1 MIGRWLST
9 GGRWGAVVGVTL
21 VEVAL
26 AWLLGLAASLPLTS
40 ALSHHPRGAFAIDAQ
55 GGRLLGELIATQGR
69 ALEGAGAVVVVV
81 VLAYAAVWTL
91 LGGMFPVLGASAG
104 VRWHRAAAESL
115 RRAPTLLGLGAIMV
129 LGLALSGVAGYAAAT
144 SAGRAALHRYDVR
157 SVTLLGLV
165 GYGVVALL
173 AALLSVWHDVARVYA
188 MARGKTAL
196 QASGA
201 AALQM
206 VREPLATVAAGGLF
220 GLLGWSWVG
229 AAALVAGVLEWRSAP
244 AAVLTLLVVRHLAV
258 LGRVHA
264 RMKWFVWLGGR
275 LPAVHREE

>member
-9 GGRWGAVVGVTL
+9 GGRWGAVTGVAL
-21 VEVAL
+21 VEMAL

-40 ALSHHPRGAFAIDAQ
+40 ALARHPRGAFAIDAQ

-69 ALEGAGAVVVVV
+69 ALEGTGAVVAVVA
-81 VLAYAAVWTL
+81 LAYAAVWML

-115 RRAPTLLGLGAIMV
+115 RRAPTLLGLAAVAG
-129 LGLALSGVAGYAAAT
+129 LGLALSGLAGYVAAT
-144 SAGRAALHRYDVR
+144 SAERAALHRYDVR
-157 SVTLLGLV
+157 TVTLLGLA
-165 GYGVVALL
+165 GYGVAAAL
-173 AALLSVWHDVARVYA
+173 AALLSVWHDVARVHA

-206 VREPLATVAAGGLF
+206 VREPLATVAVGAWF
-220 GLLGWSWVG
+220 GLVGWSWVG
-229 AAALVAGVLEWRSAP
+229 AAALVAGVLEWRPTA
-244 AAVLTLLVVRHLAV
+244 AAVVTLLVARHLAV

-275 LPAVHREE
+275 LPAVRRED